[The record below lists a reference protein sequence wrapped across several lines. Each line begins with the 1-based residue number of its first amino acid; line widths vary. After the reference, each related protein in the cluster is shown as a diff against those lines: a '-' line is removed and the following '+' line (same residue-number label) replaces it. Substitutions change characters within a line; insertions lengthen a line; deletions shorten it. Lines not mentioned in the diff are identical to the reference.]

1 MLRFKLFSFYSSHFH
16 LIMLYKLLN
25 EMMVISP
32 KNNQND
38 KNIEM
43 KNCIFY
49 DFFNINNINIIKY
62 YQMLS
67 FY

>member
-1 MLRFKLFSFYSSHFH
+1 MLRFKLFSFYSSHFN